1 MDKMEWNDT
10 KHATCL
16 RFAVICDD
24 KSNKFSGSQTKND
37 DFVILWTDMTGYP
50 TPQQIIQTFQSK
62 MHLML
67 SQHRRSEIWIQT
79 GTHEVILSW
88 SWAKEGEIW
97 WEACAICEIW
107 FEKHKFGF
115 YLLYLSRRSQNHR
128 GWRRRPGSSN
138 PSVHLPPVFPH
149 YTASLSTTFKCFL
162 NTILQS

>member
-138 PSVHLPPVFPH
+138 PSVHLPPVFLH
-149 YTASLSTTFKCFL
+149 YTVSLSTTLKCFL
-162 NTILQS
+162 NTIL